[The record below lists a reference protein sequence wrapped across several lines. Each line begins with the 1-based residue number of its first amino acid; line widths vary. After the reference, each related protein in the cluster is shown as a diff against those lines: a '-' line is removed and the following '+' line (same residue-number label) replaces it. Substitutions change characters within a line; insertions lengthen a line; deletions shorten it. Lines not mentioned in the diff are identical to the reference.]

1 LSIQEVVSMP
11 GAILDGLSLVD
22 ASGYVIIAAI
32 VASLVASIAANL
44 FIRARYASMSQDL
57 RKSRTGDEPFAHPVL
72 NRIVRDARDAA
83 RRRPREVNTQ
93 AIIEENFQS
102 QLGWLLLGE
111 RFIRSATGLV
121 LILGLSG
128 TFYGL
133 TLSIGKLSRLLSI
146 EGAKVSDIANSLTT
160 GLTQALSGMSVAFS
174 GSLFGIVSAIVL
186 TVFGVFS
193 NLTDRRTALMVQIEA
208 YLDHAFGAAAGDAT
222 FAPSPR
228 PSAVSGDE
236 KLERIVVDFGQ
247 SVARLEGAVADFDA
261 ALQKFANSTRDFRE
275 FNLHLKDNVQRMSLS
290 FGDFSETLK
299 VQIGALK
306 STNGS

>member
-1 LSIQEVVSMP
+1 MP

-32 VASLVASIAANL
+32 VASLVASVASNL
-44 FIRARYASMSQDL
+44 FISARYAAMAKDL
-57 RKSRTGDEPFAHPVL
+57 RKSRDGSEPFAHPVL
-72 NRIVRDARDAA
+72 NRIVKDARDAA
-83 RRRPREVNTQ
+83 RRKPREINTQ

-111 RFIRSATGLV
+111 RFVRSATGLV

-133 TLSIGKLSRLLSI
+133 TMSIGKLSHLLSV
-146 EGAKVSDIANSLTT
+146 EGAKVTDVMTSLTS

-208 YLDHAFGAAAGDAT
+208 YLDHAFGPESRADA
-222 FAPSPR
+222 SVVSSVR
-228 PSAVSGDE
+228 SSVMSGDE

-247 SVARLEGAVADFDA
+247 SVARLEGAVAEFDS
-261 ALQKFANSTRDFRE
+261 ALQKFAASTRDFRE

-290 FGDFSETLK
+290 FGDLSETLK
-299 VQIGALK
+299 HQIGALK

>member
-1 LSIQEVVSMP
+1 MP

-22 ASGYVIIAAI
+22 ASGYVIIIAI
-32 VASLVASIAANL
+32 VGVLVASVAASSW
-44 FIRARYASMSQDL
+44 IGARYAAMARDL
-57 RKSRTGDEPFAHPVL
+57 RKSRDADEPFAHPVL
-72 NRIVRDARDAA
+72 NRIVRDAKDAA

-102 QLGWLLLGE
+102 ELGWLLLGE
-111 RFIRSATGLV
+111 RFVRAATGLV

-133 TLSIGKLSRLLSI
+133 TMSIGKLSHLLSS
-146 EGAKVSDIANSLTT
+146 EGAKVSDVMTSLTA

-186 TVFGVFS
+186 TLFGVFS

-208 YLDHAFGAAAGDAT
+208 YVDHALVGEPRAETPFVPGRVIAA
-222 FAPSPR
+222 
-228 PSAVSGDE
+228 GDE

-247 SVARLEGAVADFDA
+247 SVARLEGAVADFDT
-261 ALQKFANSTRDFRE
+261 ALQKFAASTRDFRE

-290 FGDFSETLK
+290 FGDLSETLK
-299 VQIGALK
+299 SQIGALK
-306 STNGS
+306 SQNGS

>member
-1 LSIQEVVSMP
+1 MP

-32 VASLVASIAANL
+32 VASLVASVASNL
-44 FIRARYASMSQDL
+44 FISARYGAIAKDL
-57 RKSRTGDEPFAHPVL
+57 QKQRDGAEPFAHPVL
-72 NRIVRDARDAA
+72 NRIVGDARRAA
-83 RRRPREVNTQ
+83 RKRPREVNTQ

-111 RFIRSATGLV
+111 RFVRSATGLV

-133 TLSIGKLSRLLSI
+133 TMSIGKLSRLLSV
-146 EGAKVSDIANSLTT
+146 EGARVADVTQSLTS

-208 YLDHAFGAAAGDAT
+208 YLDHAFGAE
-222 FAPSPR
+222 SPAETSFVPGGR
-228 PSAVSGDE
+228 STGTAGDE

-247 SVARLEGAVADFDA
+247 SVARLEGAVADFDS
-261 ALQKFANSTRDFRE
+261 ALEKFAASTRDFRE

-299 VQIGALK
+299 LQIGALK
-306 STNGS
+306 SSNGS

>member
-1 LSIQEVVSMP
+1 MP

-32 VASLVASIAANL
+32 VASLVASVASNL
-44 FIRARYASMSQDL
+44 FISARYGAMAKDL
-57 RKSRTGDEPFAHPVL
+57 RKSRSGDEPFVHPVL
-72 NRIVRDARDAA
+72 NRIVKDARDAA
-83 RRRPREVNTQ
+83 RRRPREINTQ

-111 RFIRSATGLV
+111 RFVRSATGLV

-133 TLSIGKLSRLLSI
+133 TMSIGKLSHLLSA
-146 EGAKVSDIANSLTT
+146 EGAKVTDVMTSLTS

-193 NLTDRRTALMVQIEA
+193 NLTDRRMAVMVQIEA
-208 YLDHAFGAAAGDAT
+208 YLDHAFGADSRVETPAPGVRSSLAAGE
-222 FAPSPR
+222 
-228 PSAVSGDE
+228 E

-261 ALQKFANSTRDFRE
+261 ALQKFAASTRDFRE

-290 FGDFSETLK
+290 FGDLSETLK

>member
-1 LSIQEVVSMP
+1 MP

-44 FIRARYASMSQDL
+44 IIGSRYAAMAKDL
-57 RKSRTGDEPFAHPVL
+57 RKSRDGDEPFAHPVL

-111 RFIRSATGLV
+111 RFVRSATGLV

-133 TLSIGKLSRLLSI
+133 TLSIGKLSHLLSV
-146 EGAKVSDIANSLTT
+146 EGAKVADVTQSLTT

-186 TVFGVFS
+186 TVFGVVS
-193 NLTDRRTALMVQIEA
+193 NVTDRRTALMVQIEA
-208 YLDHAFGAAAGDAT
+208 YLDHAFGAESRGEPS
-222 FAPSPR
+222 FAPAGR
-228 PSAVSGDE
+228 PIAAAGDE

-247 SVARLEGAVADFDA
+247 SVARLEGAVADFDS
-261 ALQKFANSTRDFRE
+261 ALQKFAASTRDFRE

-306 STNGS
+306 ATNGS

>member
-1 LSIQEVVSMP
+1 MP

-32 VASLVASIAANL
+32 VASLAASVAANL
-44 FIRARYASMSQDL
+44 FIRARYAAMAKDL
-57 RKSRTGDEPFAHPVL
+57 RKSRDGDEPFAHPVL
-72 NRIVRDARDAA
+72 NRIVQDARSAA

-102 QLGWLLLGE
+102 HLGWLLLGE
-111 RFIRSATGLV
+111 RFVRSATGLV

-133 TLSIGKLSRLLSI
+133 TLSIGKLSRLLSV
-146 EGAKVSDIANSLTT
+146 EGAKVADVTQSLTT

-208 YLDHAFGAAAGDAT
+208 YVDHALGG
-222 FAPSPR
+222 
-228 PSAVSGDE
+228 E
-236 KLERIVVDFGQ
+236 
-247 SVARLEGAVADFDA
+247 
-261 ALQKFANSTRDFRE
+261 
-275 FNLHLKDNVQRMSLS
+275 
-290 FGDFSETLK
+290 
-299 VQIGALK
+299 
-306 STNGS
+306 

>member
-1 LSIQEVVSMP
+1 MP

-32 VASLVASIAANL
+32 VASLVASVAANL
-44 FIRARYASMSQDL
+44 IIRSRYAAMARDL
-57 RKSRTGDEPFAHPVL
+57 QKSRDGDEPFAHPVL
-72 NRIVRDARDAA
+72 NRIVRDARAAA

-111 RFIRSATGLV
+111 RFVRSATGLV

-133 TLSIGKLSRLLSI
+133 TLSIGKLSRLLSV
-146 EGAKVSDIANSLTT
+146 EGAKVADVTQSLTT

-186 TVFGVFS
+186 TVFGVVS

-208 YLDHAFGAAAGDAT
+208 YLDHAFGVEAGGETSFAPGGRSAAAA
-222 FAPSPR
+222 
-228 PSAVSGDE
+228 GDE

-247 SVARLEGAVADFDA
+247 SVARLEGAVAEFDS
-261 ALQKFANSTRDFRE
+261 ALQKFAASTRDFRE
-275 FNLHLKDNVQRMSLS
+275 FNHHLKDNVQRMSLS
-290 FGDFSETLK
+290 FGDLSETLK

-306 STNGS
+306 SSNGS